1 MQKRYQDQIHRL
13 NDKFSQLQKLLSTT
27 PKEQLYIKPNPKAW
41 SVLQVI
47 QHLYAA
53 ERGTYLYLQKKLQG
67 NPSELPS
74 VDWKSRFREFK
85 LITYLNIPL
94 RWPTP
99 KVVNPVKL
107 EITTDIDELMNDW
120 LNVRQDLFQ
129 LMTNLDESLWQKQI
143 QKHPLVGRISLK
155 GTLNFTEV
163 HFDRHFK
170 QIKRTIG
177 LVEHAH

>member
-1 MQKRYQDQIHRL
+1 MQKRYQDQIYRL
-13 NDKFSQLQKLLSTT
+13 NDKFSQLQELLSIAPPYQIHT
-27 PKEQLYIKPNPKAW
+27 QPNPNAW
-41 SVLQVI
+41 SVIQVI

-53 ERGTYLYLQKKLQG
+53 EGGTYLYLQKKLQG
-67 NPSELPS
+67 IHSELPK
-74 VDWKSRFREFK
+74 VNWKSAFREFK

-94 RWPTP
+94 RWPAP

-107 EITTDIDELMNDW
+107 EITTDLDELMTDW
-120 LNVRQDLFQ
+120 QNVREDLFQ
-129 LMTNLDESLWQKQI
+129 LMSNLDDSLWQKQI
-143 QKHPLVGRISLK
+143 QRHPLVGRISLK

-177 LVEHAH
+177 LVEHTH